1 MKKIGII
8 TFHNSYNCGSMLES
22 YAIQHWL
29 NKNGYNAEI
38 IDYASEG
45 QKNLY
50 AVFEKHLSLRSIVKN
65 LILMPH
71 YRRLKNNNKE
81 YEKFKNTF
89 YKKSK
94 PISSRTELESTNYD
108 ILVAGSDQIWNT
120 TIADFDY
127 AYYLDFSKTAKKI
140 AYAPSFGARD
150 PKVYCDKEQ
159 FDKLA
164 SLLGD
169 FDYYSI
175 REKNGQKWLKE
186 EFNIDAEVLLDPTLL
201 LDVSDYKELESDYSK
216 YENRKYIFFY
226 CTIFNSKVY
235 KLVKQISKKYNLD
248 VITWNAKSYYKW
260 GAGRFGFELVDFE
273 TPSLYLK
280 LIKDAQLV
288 ITTSFHGTIFST
300 LYEKKFFTIKNGDMF
315 GDDDRVKTLVD
326 FLGLQD
332 RLIEMDFD
340 DNFDYLQDIDF
351 TEEKEK
357 IKPLQ
362 AKSERFLRNALGE
375 LSETRK

>member
-127 AYYLDFSKTAKKI
+127 AYYLDFSKTAKNISAHAIPRYTAIKSNLI
-140 AYAPSFGARD
+140 SWQACLGILITIQSA
-150 PKVYCDKEQ
+150 KKTDK
-159 FDKLA
+159 
-164 SLLGD
+164 SG
-169 FDYYSI
+169 
-175 REKNGQKWLKE
+175 
-186 EFNIDAEVLLDPTLL
+186 
-201 LDVSDYKELESDYSK
+201 
-216 YENRKYIFFY
+216 
-226 CTIFNSKVY
+226 
-235 KLVKQISKKYNLD
+235 SKKNLISMQRFYWTQHSYWMFP
-248 VITWNAKSYYKW
+248 IT
-260 GAGRFGFELVDFE
+260 
-273 TPSLYLK
+273 
-280 LIKDAQLV
+280 
-288 ITTSFHGTIFST
+288 
-300 LYEKKFFTIKNGDMF
+300 KN
-315 GDDDRVKTLVD
+315 
-326 FLGLQD
+326 
-332 RLIEMDFD
+332 
-340 DNFDYLQDIDF
+340 
-351 TEEKEK
+351 
-357 IKPLQ
+357 
-362 AKSERFLRNALGE
+362 
-375 LSETRK
+375 